1 MCILQGPEQKSL
13 CVYSFLAFSPGLC
26 VLFGS
31 MCLVVFQR
39 NQLPVC
45 LFGTYVLI
53 SNNFSRILPNVFNS
67 NQINIM
73 KICSKYLSSYTNE
86 ISSSYIKS
94 TKLNGFD
101 FVKPN
106 CAQKAVAAACM
117 HACIMHGQLFL
128 LLRCNFK
135 DVFELHLG
143 IIDGAT
149 SHVMTLC
156 VRLLHEFQVFTI
168 KKKPVRLFGPCVF
181 NYYFKE
187 SRPVCLIRSVCLSIY

>member
-1 MCILQGPEQKSL
+1 MST
-13 CVYSFLAFSPGLC
+13 
-26 VLFGS
+26 
-31 MCLVVFQR
+31 
-39 NQLPVC
+39 QLM
-45 LFGTYVLI
+45 
-53 SNNFSRILPNVFNS
+53 NA
-67 NQINIM
+67 QINIM

-86 ISSSYIKS
+86 ISSTYIKS

-117 HACIMHGQLFL
+117 HACIMHGQHFL
-128 LLRCNFK
+128 LLHCNFK

-156 VRLLHEFQVFTI
+156 VRLSHEFQVFTI
-168 KKKPVRLFGPCVF
+168 RDHSSITSSKRWVGGVRKWQFLM
-181 NYYFKE
+181 
-187 SRPVCLIRSVCLSIY
+187 IYSTVNHQRGGWVGLKMSKT

>member
-1 MCILQGPEQKSL
+1 MN
-13 CVYSFLAFSPGLC
+13 A
-26 VLFGS
+26 
-31 MCLVVFQR
+31 
-39 NQLPVC
+39 
-45 LFGTYVLI
+45 
-53 SNNFSRILPNVFNS
+53 
-67 NQINIM
+67 QINIM

-86 ISSSYIKS
+86 ISSTYIKS

-149 SHVMTLC
+149 SHVMTLW
-156 VRLLHEFQVFTI
+156 VRLSHEF
-168 KKKPVRLFGPCVF
+168 
-181 NYYFKE
+181 
-187 SRPVCLIRSVCLSIY
+187 